1 MYVGKELLS
10 CCCHFLLNY
19 TNKLLLV
26 LALSDIYRV
35 NAADIQEEM
44 LALQRVADS
53 SGVSQEKVPQQGAA
67 AGASRAASVWGGERA
82 SGAVFS
88 LRGSLLPCSSLGS
101 LGTC

>member
-35 NAADIQEEM
+35 SAADIQEEM
-44 LALQRVADS
+44 LALQRVAGS
-53 SGVSQEKVPQQGAA
+53 SRGLPGEDPAA
-67 AGASRAASVWGGERA
+67 KSCCRASRAASVWGGERA
-82 SGAVFS
+82 SRAVFS
-88 LRGSLLPCSSLGS
+88 LQGFLLPCSSLGG